1 MGCPT
6 CIREQKQEQQQ
17 RILSIKSKQAEQ
29 LLRLIAALKRART
42 KRALHLSERI
52 MCGSIDVPFCPLS
65 LFCYLYV
72 KLHMRAKESL
82 GVAIFAMRKSSKLAQ
97 IWRRSKVKLAA
108 LGIIIY
114 SQSNGKLTV
123 RHCRRL

>member
-6 CIREQKQEQQQ
+6 CIREQQEQ
-17 RILSIKSKQAEQ
+17 RILSIKSKRAEQ

-52 MCGSIDVPFCPLS
+52 MCGSIDVPFSPLS
-65 LFCYLYV
+65 LCCYLYV

-82 GVAIFAMRKSSKLAQ
+82 GVATFAMRKSSKLAQ

-108 LGIIIY
+108 LEMIIH
-114 SQSNGKLTV
+114 SQFNGKLTV

>member
-6 CIREQKQEQQQ
+6 CIREQEEQQQ
-17 RILSIKSKQAEQ
+17 RILSIKSNRVEQ

-52 MCGSIDVPFCPLS
+52 MCGSIDVSLSPLS
-65 LFCYLYV
+65 FCCYLYV

-82 GVAIFAMRKSSKLAQ
+82 GVAIFIMRKSSKLAQ

-114 SQSNGKLTV
+114 SQCNGKLTV
-123 RHCRRL
+123 VRHCRSL